1 MRAPRLLGEGKS
13 LHHCVSR
20 VVDRWFAFGTVEK
33 DVIRKTNERPRVV
46 IYCLMFNH
54 FYVLVE
60 VPDAEGLSP
69 LSRFEP

>member
-1 MRAPRLLGEGKS
+1 
-13 LHHCVSR
+13 
-20 VVDRWFAFGTVEK
+20 
-33 DVIRKTNERPRVV
+33 VIRKTNERPRVV

-69 LSRFEP
+69 LSEDELL